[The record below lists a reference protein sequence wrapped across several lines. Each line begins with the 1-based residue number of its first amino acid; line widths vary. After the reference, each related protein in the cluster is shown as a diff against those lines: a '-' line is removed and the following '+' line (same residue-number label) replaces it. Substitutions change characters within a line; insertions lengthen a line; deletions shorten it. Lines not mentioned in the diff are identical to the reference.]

1 MSIEQYQITGKLNAF
16 DQLNVARKL
25 SPALPIVDGLV
36 REENAGKDMGI
47 LVVYIL
53 SQLPDKDSAYVVE
66 KCLSVV
72 ARKNPDGQLSKVMSS
87 GGVLMFDDVNM
98 KDILDIT
105 AKIIEDNLGDF
116 LRTALPNLAQV

>member
-36 REENAGKDMGI
+36 RVENAGKDMGI

-53 SQLPDKDSAYVVE
+53 SQLSDKDSAYVVE

-72 ARKNPDGQLSKVMSS
+72 ARKQLDGSLSKVMKDS
-87 GGVLMFDDVNM
+87 VLLFDDISM
-98 KDILDIT
+98 KDILDI
-105 AKIIEDNLGDF
+105 AAMVIEGNLGDF
-116 LRTALPNLAQV
+116 LRTALPALAQE

>member
-1 MSIEQYQITGKLNAF
+1 MSIEQYHITGKLNAF

-72 ARKNPDGQLSKVMSS
+72 ARKDSEGKLSKVMSS
-87 GGVLMFDDVNM
+87 GGVMMFDDLAM